1 MATAI
6 CGTVRGLV
14 PAFDSVTGAYLGA
27 GFLVALV
34 MVGGRTLARRT
45 GIPYPVFLVVAGIA
59 AGFVPRLG
67 TIRLDPNVVFLGFL
81 PPLVYH
87 AGIGTSPRELR
98 AHALP
103 IGLGAFGLV
112 LATTFAVTGLAG
124 STVPALGVGGAFV

>member
-87 AGIGTSPRELR
+87 AGIGTSPR
-98 AHALP
+98 
-103 IGLGAFGLV
+103 
-112 LATTFAVTGLAG
+112 
-124 STVPALGVGGAFV
+124 